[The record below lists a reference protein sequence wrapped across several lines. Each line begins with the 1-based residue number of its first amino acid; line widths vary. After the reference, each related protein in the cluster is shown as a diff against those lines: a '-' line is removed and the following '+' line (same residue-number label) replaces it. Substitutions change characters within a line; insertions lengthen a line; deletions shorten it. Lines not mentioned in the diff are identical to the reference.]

1 MVIIMGIIMFNGD
14 INGNIFCQMRTMVL
28 EYLPTKLG
36 DFWTR
41 ANVGKYSSTMVR
53 IWVVR
58 IWVRDL
64 YEDLID
70 LQIWTSRDIASYIY
84 IYMIS

>member
-1 MVIIMGIIMFNGD
+1 MGIYFVRCEPWCW
-14 INGNIFCQMRTMVL
+14 NIYLQNWVIFGQGQM
-28 EYLPTKLG
+28 
-36 DFWTR
+36 
-41 ANVGKYSSTMVR
+41 
-53 IWVVR
+53 WVNIPAPWFAYGWFR

-84 IYMIS
+84 IYI